1 MDTFIE
7 KRSCISCGQMVYDIF
22 TIEGI
27 CLDCMKNF
35 KTSIRHVGIFAA
47 LNNDICRY
55 LQFYIEK
62 EHKDYK
68 NFISDRNL
76 EHRFAKFII
85 DTFIDGYDKF
95 PLKVDQE
102 TYNTITTLFKDCDE
116 SPFYGL
122 ETKDEEIEDR
132 MIQEILD
139 SLDDIPPDED

>member
-7 KRSCISCGQMVYDIF
+7 QRPCISCGQMVYDIF
-22 TIEGI
+22 KIEGI

-76 EHRFAKFII
+76 EHRFAQFII
-85 DTFIDGYDKF
+85 DTFNGNLSYPSIKVSIINFANLCSKF
-95 PLKVDQE
+95 L
-102 TYNTITTLFKDCDE
+102 
-116 SPFYGL
+116 
-122 ETKDEEIEDR
+122 
-132 MIQEILD
+132 
-139 SLDDIPPDED
+139 SLIKFL